1 MRRRRNIEAF
11 SLSFLDCICCG
22 FGAIILL
29 LVLSKIYEP
38 VVIEEAEENLE
49 QLIALLQEEL
59 FNLRGE
65 SVILDRELKLVSQDA
80 ASTKMELAE
89 LQGDLNRIRGQYEAS
104 KQDEEATIDEG
115 ELRAARQRLTE
126 EMKRLLP
133 YYRRSDKD
141 AVAGI
146 PVDSEYIIFVI
157 DTSNSMIN
165 YNWGLV
171 QRKLR
176 EALDAYP
183 EVKGMQI
190 MNDDGH
196 YMFPEY
202 AGRWIPDTPG
212 RRQAVVSRMRT
223 WYAQSDSN
231 PVDGIQAAI
240 ETYWAA
246 DRKISIYV
254 FGDDFAGSVNIDA
267 VVHTIDRRNRV
278 GADGTR
284 RVRIHGVG
292 FPRGF
297 RGGGEI
303 PKSAGDF
310 AAVMRV
316 LCDRNGG
323 TFVALTDENR

>member
-1 MRRRRNIEAF
+1 MRRRRNVEAF

-65 SVILDRELKLVSQDA
+65 STILDRQLKKVSQDA
-80 ASTKMELAE
+80 ASTKIHLAE
-89 LQGDLNRIRGQYEAS
+89 MQGDLNRIRGQYEAS

-115 ELRAARQRLTE
+115 ELRAARQRLTD

-133 YYRRSDKD
+133 FYRRKAED

-183 EVKGMQI
+183 EVKGLQV
-190 MNDDGH
+190 MNDDGL
-196 YMFPEY
+196 YMFPQY
-202 AGRWIPDTPG
+202 AGQWISDTPG
-212 RRQAVVSRMRT
+212 RRQAVINRMRT

-246 DRKISIYV
+246 DKKISIYV

-267 VVHTIDRRNRV
+267 VVQTIDRRNRV
-278 GADGTR
+278 GADGKR

-297 RGGGEI
+297 RGGGQI